1 MTTRQFNRILIVRT
15 DRIGDVLLST
25 PVIKAVR
32 GNYPDAYIAMMVRPY
47 ARDIVDGNPYLD
59 EVLIYDKDE
68 IHKSWFSSLKFSLNL
83 KKKRFDLAIVLHPT
97 NRAHIITFLA
107 GIPQRIGYNKKFG
120 FLLTQRLL
128 DEKRFGEKHESEYAL
143 DMIRTLGIQVKDK
156 SVFMPIK
163 KESEEYIERL
173 LQDSGVT
180 GQDRLIAVHPGASC
194 PSKRWPPE
202 RFAQVA
208 DKLIQ
213 DYLPTGQASLPV
225 GKEGKLKVVIISSP
239 EQVNIGKRVIGVM
252 SNRPVDLCGKT
263 TVSQLASLLKRCVL
277 FISNDSG
284 PVHIASS
291 VGTPVVALFGRNEA
305 GLSPI
310 RWGPLGENDVV
321 LHKEVGC
328 IECLAHN
335 CQKNF
340 ACLKAITVDEVYQA
354 GLTIFKNSGKINKDI
369 SYGA

>member
-1 MTTRQFNRILIVRT
+1 MTTRQFERILIVRT

-32 GNYPDAYIAMMVRPY
+32 ENYPDGYIAMMIRPY
-47 ARDIVDGNPYLD
+47 ARDIVNGNPYLD
-59 EVLIYDKDE
+59 ELLIYDKDG
-68 IHKSWFSSLKFSLNL
+68 IHKSWFSSLKFGLNL
-83 KKKRFDLAIVLHPT
+83 KKKSFDLAIVLHPT
-97 NRAHIITFLA
+97 NRVHIITFLA
-107 GIPQRIGYNKKFG
+107 RIPKRIGYDKKFG
-120 FLLTQRLL
+120 FLLTQKLP
-128 DEKRFGEKHESEYAL
+128 DEKRFGKKHESEYAL
-143 DMIRTLGIQVKDK
+143 DMIRTLGMEVKDK
-156 SVFMPIK
+156 SLFMPIK

-180 GQDRLIAVHPGASC
+180 GQDILVAIHPGASC

-202 RFAQVA
+202 RFAQVV

-213 DYLPTGQASLPV
+213 DY
-225 GKEGKLKVVIISSP
+225 KLKVVIISSP
-239 EQVNIGKRVIGVM
+239 EQVSIAQKVIQSM

-263 TVSQLASLLKRCVL
+263 TLSQLASLLKRCAL

-291 VGTPVVALFGRNEA
+291 VGTPVVDIFGRNEA

-310 RWGPLGENDVV
+310 RWGPLGKNDAV

-340 ACLKAITVDEVYQA
+340 ACLKAIRMDEVYQVTYNI
-354 GLTIFKNSGKINKDI
+354 LCKFSLKRQ
-369 SYGA
+369 